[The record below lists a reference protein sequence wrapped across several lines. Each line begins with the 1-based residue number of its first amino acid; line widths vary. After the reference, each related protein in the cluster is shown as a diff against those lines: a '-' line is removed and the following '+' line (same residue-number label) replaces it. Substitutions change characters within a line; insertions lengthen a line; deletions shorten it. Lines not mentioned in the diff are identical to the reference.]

1 MFFGYAN
8 SSLAGSGL
16 SNLTFASRRIGH
28 DRRGVVREME
38 GRMVALDHAQALV
51 ELGLDCRVLDA
62 NALFVALLGT
72 TSDAILG
79 QPYSALLTEAE
90 RAGPV
95 FRQLQ
100 DRLSRSE
107 SASARLQH
115 VTRDNGALD
124 LRITFMPVTGDDGK
138 VARLFGIAT
147 DETEIARTESQLSA
161 IDQGQSVI
169 ELGMDGKILTAN
181 KNFLA
186 AVGYGLEEVRGQ
198 HHSMFADPPERATPE
213 YRLFWDKLN
222 RGETIVSAHKRIA
235 KGGREFW
242 SQAIYTPILDQ
253 NGKPFKVV
261 GYITDVT
268 EQKLVMANFQG
279 QLAAIAK
286 VQAVIEFSL
295 DGKVL
300 TANENFLTTL
310 GYALE
315 EIRGQHHSMFVDP
328 AYRSSP
334 EYRLFWDKLGRG
346 EFDAGHYK
354 RLAKGGREVW
364 LEASYNPILDA
375 AGKPFKVVKYATNI
389 TEQKL
394 ATANFEGQLAAIGK
408 AQAVIEFG
416 MDGKILF
423 ANENFLTTLGYA
435 LEEIRGQHHSMFVD
449 PAHRTSPEYRLF
461 WDKLGRGEFDAGQ
474 YKRIGKG
481 GREVWLQASYNPIFD
496 MNGKPFKIVKYAIN
510 ITEQKLAT
518 ANFEGQLAAIGKAQ
532 AVIEFGMDGKVL
544 FANENFL
551 TALGYTLEE
560 IRGQH
565 HSLFVDPVFRASP
578 DYRLFWD
585 KLGRGE
591 FDAGQYKRIGKG
603 GREVWI
609 QASYNPIFDLSGK
622 PFKVVKY
629 ATDITEQKMS
639 TANFEGQL
647 AAIGKAQAVI
657 EFGLDGKVLTANN
670 NFLTTL
676 GYTLEEIRGQHH
688 SMFVDPAFRI
698 SPDYRLFWDK
708 LGRGEHDAGQ
718 YKRIGKG
725 GREVWL
731 QASYNPIFDLS
742 GKPFKVVKYA
752 TDITDQKMA
761 TANFEGQLAAIGK
774 AQAVIEFG
782 LDGKVITANEN
793 FLNTVGYTLPEVLGR
808 HHSIFV
814 EPAFTGTP
822 DYRAFWEKLGRGE
835 YDAGQYKRIAK
846 GGREVW
852 LQASYNPIFDMN
864 GKPFKVV
871 KYATDVTAQ
880 VHTAEALRH
889 AVQQVQTV
897 VTAAK
902 SNDLTGRVPL
912 DGMTGDIHALCG
924 GVNGLLDTMVG
935 MIGAVMEATGTISS
949 GAREIAMGNTD
960 LSQRTEEQASS
971 LEQTAASLEELT
983 STVRQNADN
992 AQQANKLAST
1002 ASEVAVKGGGV
1013 VTQVVRTMDDI
1024 TASSRKISDII
1035 GVIDEIAFQTNI
1047 LALNAAV
1054 EAARAG
1060 EQGRGF
1066 AVVAAEVR
1074 NLAQRSANAAKEI
1087 KALISDSGAKVE
1099 TGSKLVASAGQTME
1113 EIVVSVKRVT
1123 DIMAEISAASRE
1135 QSNGIDQVNTAVS
1148 QMDKITQQNAA
1159 LVEEAA
1165 AAAKSMEEQTE
1176 ELSNIVAAFKIG
1188 SAAAA
1193 PLPTA
1198 RPVPIARSA
1207 PAATHPVKTTSQP
1220 VKPAA
1225 KKAPAQQKPVAT
1237 AGGGEE
1243 DWKEF

>member
-1 MFFGYAN
+1 
-8 SSLAGSGL
+8 
-16 SNLTFASRRIGH
+16 
-28 DRRGVVREME
+28 
-38 GRMVALDHAQALV
+38 
-51 ELGLDCRVLDA
+51 
-62 NALFVALLGT
+62 
-72 TSDAILG
+72 
-79 QPYSALLTEAE
+79 
-90 RAGPV
+90 
-95 FRQLQ
+95 
-100 DRLSRSE
+100 
-107 SASARLQH
+107 
-115 VTRDNGALD
+115 
-124 LRITFMPVTGDDGK
+124 
-138 VARLFGIAT
+138 
-147 DETEIARTESQLSA
+147 
-161 IDQGQSVI
+161 
-169 ELGMDGKILTAN
+169 
-181 KNFLA
+181 
-186 AVGYGLEEVRGQ
+186 
-198 HHSMFADPPERATPE
+198 
-213 YRLFWDKLN
+213 
-222 RGETIVSAHKRIA
+222 
-235 KGGREFW
+235 
-242 SQAIYTPILDQ
+242 
-253 NGKPFKVV
+253 
-261 GYITDVT
+261 
-268 EQKLVMANFQG
+268 
-279 QLAAIAK
+279 
-286 VQAVIEFSL
+286 
-295 DGKVL
+295 
-300 TANENFLTTL
+300 
-310 GYALE
+310 
-315 EIRGQHHSMFVDP
+315 
-328 AYRSSP
+328 
-334 EYRLFWDKLGRG
+334 
-346 EFDAGHYK
+346 
-354 RLAKGGREVW
+354 
-364 LEASYNPILDA
+364 
-375 AGKPFKVVKYATNI
+375 
-389 TEQKL
+389 
-394 ATANFEGQLAAIGK
+394 
-408 AQAVIEFG
+408 
-416 MDGKILF
+416 
-423 ANENFLTTLGYA
+423 
-435 LEEIRGQHHSMFVD
+435 
-449 PAHRTSPEYRLF
+449 
-461 WDKLGRGEFDAGQ
+461 
-474 YKRIGKG
+474 
-481 GREVWLQASYNPIFD
+481 
-496 MNGKPFKIVKYAIN
+496 
-510 ITEQKLAT
+510 
-518 ANFEGQLAAIGKAQ
+518 
-532 AVIEFGMDGKVL
+532 
-544 FANENFL
+544 
-551 TALGYTLEE
+551 
-560 IRGQH
+560 
-565 HSLFVDPVFRASP
+565 
-578 DYRLFWD
+578 
-585 KLGRGE
+585 
-591 FDAGQYKRIGKG
+591 
-603 GREVWI
+603 
-609 QASYNPIFDLSGK
+609 
-622 PFKVVKY
+622 
-629 ATDITEQKMS
+629 
-639 TANFEGQL
+639 
-647 AAIGKAQAVI
+647 
-657 EFGLDGKVLTANN
+657 
-670 NFLTTL
+670 
-676 GYTLEEIRGQHH
+676 
-688 SMFVDPAFRI
+688 
-698 SPDYRLFWDK
+698 
-708 LGRGEHDAGQ
+708 
-718 YKRIGKG
+718 
-725 GREVWL
+725 
-731 QASYNPIFDLS
+731 
-742 GKPFKVVKYA
+742 
-752 TDITDQKMA
+752 MA

-880 VHTAEALRH
+880 VHAAEELRH

-912 DGMTGDIHALCG
+912 EGMTGDIHALCG

-971 LEQTAASLEELT
+971 LEETAASLEELT

-1087 KALISDSGAKVE
+1087 KALISDFGAKVE

-1198 RPVPIARSA
+1198 RPTPIARSA
-1207 PAATHPVKTTSQP
+1207 PAAAHPVKATSQP